1 MTTEKDIELLIERK
15 VVGVA
20 IIISLLLAASPF
32 VLHQQQGIA
41 QNQSSSNFAKAQNLT
56 NIIQTNNSASQIYIP
71 PTISKEAQE
80 ILRNLIT
87 NFPPFV
93 VPNSDDLKG
102 WQKLNQ
108 QASSMFMQLSQP
120 IVDSYQPNITA
131 TKFGDINILDV
142 KPKGWSD
149 NGKALI
155 YVHGGGYTLLGANST
170 LANAAVVAD
179 ATGLRVMSVDYGLA
193 PLSKWNQTTDEVVSV
208 VQALRDQGYSLDDI
222 GMYGD
227 SAGGGLVA
235 GSVLKMRDEGL
246 GMPAALVLWSPW
258 TDVTRIGDT
267 YTTLRDADPFLSEV
281 TMLENM
287 ANAYAN
293 TSDQKNPYVS
303 PVYGNFS
310 SGFPPTLIQGGT
322 KEMLLS
328 DFVRL
333 YQALDQAGIPVKLDI
348 YEGMPHAFQAS
359 FQNTTESDLAISKT
373 SNFLREYLGY

>member
-1 MTTEKDIELLIERK
+1 METSDIQSTILSLEIIMISFNLL
-15 VVGVA
+15 V
-20 IIISLLLAASPF
+20 SLQPLPF
-32 VLHQQQGIA
+32 TY
-41 QNQSSSNFAKAQNLT
+41 AQNLMST
-56 NIIQTNNSASQIYIP
+56 AQNNASNSNIYIP

-87 NFPPFV
+87 NFPPLV

-131 TKFGDINILDV
+131 TKLGDINILDV

-149 NGKALI
+149 NGKVLI

-170 LANAAVVAD
+170 LANAAVVAN
-179 ATGLRVMSVDYGLA
+179 ATGLRVISVDYSLA

-208 VQALRDQGYSLDDI
+208 VQALRDQGYSLNDI

-227 SAGGGLVA
+227 SAGGGLVG

-267 YTTLRDADPFLSEV
+267 YTTLRNADPFLSEV

-287 ANAYAN
+287 ANAYAHP
-293 TSDQKNPYVS
+293 SDQKNPYVS

-322 KEMLLS
+322 KELILS

-373 SNFLREYLGY
+373 SNFLSEYLG

>member
-1 MTTEKDIELLIERK
+1 LTTENDIELLIERK

-20 IIISLLLAASPF
+20 IIISLLFAASPF
-32 VLHQQQGIA
+32 VFHQQQGIS
-41 QNQSSSNFAKAQNLT
+41 QNQSSDFAQAQNLT
-56 NIIQTNNSASQIYIP
+56 NITQTNNSASQIYIP

-108 QASSMFMQLSQP
+108 QTSSMFMQLSQP
-120 IVDSYQPNITA
+120 IVDSYQPNITT
-131 TKFGDINILDV
+131 TKLGDINILDV

-149 NGKALI
+149 NGKVLI

-170 LANAAVVAD
+170 LANAAVVAN
-179 ATGLRVMSVDYGLA
+179 ATGLRVISVDYSLA

-208 VQALRDQGYSLDDI
+208 VQALRDQGYSLNDI

-227 SAGGGLVA
+227 SAGGGLVG

-267 YTTLRDADPFLSEV
+267 YTTLRNADPFLSEA

-287 ANAYAN
+287 ANAYAHP
-293 TSDQKNPYVS
+293 SDQKNPYVS

-322 KEMLLS
+322 KELILS

-373 SNFLREYLGY
+373 SNFLREYLG

>member
-1 MTTEKDIELLIERK
+1 VTTEKDIELLIERK

-170 LANAAVVAD
+170 LANAAVVAN
-179 ATGLRVMSVDYGLA
+179 ATGLRVMSVDYSLA